1 MSTRDMMKEI
11 SNRNGG
17 ATLLLQG
24 NEAIARGALEA
35 GVLFCAGYP
44 GNPSSEIIET
54 LAAASSDLHIY
65 VEWSTNEKVAL
76 EAATAASFVG
86 CRAIA
91 SMKQNGVNVVS
102 DFLTNLTLSGTKGGI
117 VLVSCDD
124 PGGISS
130 TNEEDARVFA
140 QISDIPL
147 LEPSTPQEA
156 LDMTKWAFELSE
168 KIRNIVMLRSVS
180 RLSHTRSNVKTGKI
194 SETEKCPHYDVNGPP
209 FNTFPVLLKHRK
221 RHEKL
226 AQAAEIYEQSPFN
239 RYDGPGAPDLL
250 IIASGCVWNYAAE
263 AVEILG
269 LQDRVGILK
278 LGTTWPL
285 PRKLLERS
293 LERAEAVLFVE
304 EVEPFVESNVMAF
317 AAGLGTRIGTKT
329 WLGKASGHMPDSG
342 ELSPGHLIKVIADI
356 FDLEPVS
363 GNQAF
368 LDRIRSRLDNEIPPR
383 EFGFCPG
390 CPHRASYY
398 AIKTALAW
406 DHREG
411 FVSGDIG
418 CYSMGMW
425 PTGFNQVK
433 SVHAMGSGVGL
444 ASGYGELWKFGFDQP
459 VITAVGD
466 STFFHASIPALVN
479 AKFNRSDMLLV
490 ILDNSATA
498 MTGFQPHP
506 GTGKT
511 AMGDQTDSVDM
522 EALCSSLGAEVRV
535 EDPYRLQRTT
545 RAIYE
550 LLQKQGLRVLI
561 LRRKCALV
569 QGREGGFPYHMEVD
583 PGKCLGEN
591 CGCGRYCTRIFRC
604 PGLVFDEEKGKA
616 RIDEVIC
623 VGCGVCSEICPQEA
637 VQRLESGDRQAERS
651 FSV

>member
-1 MSTRDMMKEI
+1 MKEI
-11 SNRNGG
+11 SNRKGG

-24 NEAIARGALEA
+24 NQAIARGALEA

-54 LAAASSDLHIY
+54 LAGASGDLGIY

-76 EAATAASFVG
+76 EAATAASFAG
-86 CRAIA
+86 CRALA

-147 LEPSTPQEA
+147 LEPSSPQEA
-156 LDMTKWAFELSE
+156 LEMTKWAFELSE
-168 KIRNIVMLRSVS
+168 EIRNIVMIRSVS
-180 RLSHTRSNVKTGKI
+180 RLSHTRSNVRTGSI
-194 SETEKCPHYDVNGPP
+194 PEMSERPYYDVSGPP
-209 FNTFPVLLKHRK
+209 FNTFPILLKHRK

-226 AQAAEIYEQSPFN
+226 AHAMKLFEESPFN
-239 RYDGPGAPDLL
+239 RYEGPEKPELL
-250 IIASGCVWNYAAE
+250 IIASGCAWNYAVE
-263 AVEILG
+263 AVEILD
-269 LQDRVGILK
+269 LQDRVGTLK

-285 PRKLLERS
+285 PKEVIKDSLARS
-293 LERAEAVLFVE
+293 NKILFVE
-304 EVEPFVESNVMAF
+304 EVEPFVESSVMAF
-317 AAGLGTRIGTKT
+317 AASQGKNLGLKT
-329 WLGKASGHMPDSG
+329 WLGKVSGHMPDSG
-342 ELSPGHLIKVIADI
+342 ELSPALLLKVLAEI
-356 FDLEPVS
+356 FGLES
-363 GNQAF
+363 TDTSEAF
-368 LDRIRSRLDNEIPPR
+368 VHRLTSSIEGKIPPR

-398 AIKTALAW
+398 AIKKALAW
-406 DHREG
+406 DNREG

-425 PTGFNQVK
+425 PTGFNQVT

-444 ASGYGELWKFGFDQP
+444 ASGYGKLEAFGFDQP
-459 VITAVGD
+459 VLTVVGD
-466 STFFHASIPALVN
+466 STFYHASIPAIIN
-479 AKFNRSDMLLV
+479 AQFNQSDMLLA

-511 AMGDQTDSVDM
+511 AMGDQTQVVNM
-522 EALCSSLGAEVRV
+522 EALCRSLGAEVRI
-535 EDPYRLQRTT
+535 EDPYDMEQTART
-545 RAIYE
+545 IYE
-550 LLQKQGLRVLI
+550 LLKKKGLRTLI

-583 PGKCLGEN
+583 QEKCLGES

-604 PGLVFDEEKGKA
+604 PGLVFDEEKGRA
-616 RIDEVIC
+616 RIDQVIC
-623 VGCGVCSEICPQEA
+623 VGCGVCAQICPQDA
-637 VQRLESGDRQAERS
+637 IQKLEGSI
-651 FSV
+651 

>member
-1 MSTRDMMKEI
+1 MMKEI
-11 SNRNGG
+11 SNREGG

-24 NEAIARGALEA
+24 NQAIARGALEA

-44 GNPSSEIIET
+44 GNPSSEIMET
-54 LAAASSDLHIY
+54 LAEASGDLPIY

-76 EAATAASFVG
+76 EAATAASFSG

-117 VLVSCDD
+117 ILVSCDD

-130 TNEEDARVFA
+130 TNEEDARIFA

-156 LDMTKWAFELSE
+156 LDMTRWAFDLSE
-168 KIRNIVMLRSVS
+168 EIRNIVMIRSVS
-180 RLSHTRSNVKTGKI
+180 RLSHTRSNVRTGKI
-194 SETEKCPHYDVNGPP
+194 PQTTGRPRYDVKGPP
-209 FNTFPVLLKHRK
+209 FNTFPIGLKHRK

-226 AQAAEIYEQSPFN
+226 AQAMECFEESPFN
-239 RYDGPGAPDLL
+239 TYEGPETSQLL
-250 IIASGCVWNYAAE
+250 IIASGCAWNYAAE
-263 AVEILG
+263 AVEILD
-269 LQDRVGILK
+269 LQDKVGILK

-285 PRKLLERS
+285 PRHMLLDSLKRS
-293 LERAEAVLFVE
+293 DTVLFVE
-304 EVEPFVESNVMAF
+304 EVEPFVETNVMAF
-317 AAGLGTRIGTKT
+317 AAAKGRDIGIKT
-329 WLGKASGHMPDSG
+329 WLGKGSGHIPDSG
-342 ELSPGHLIKVIADI
+342 ELGPALLIKILAEI
-356 FDLEPVS
+356 FEVEGASASD
-363 GNQAF
+363 AF
-368 LDRIRSRLDNEIPPR
+368 ADRIRAQMEDRVPPR

-406 DHREG
+406 DNRDG

-444 ASGYGELWKFGFDQP
+444 ASGYGKLNKFGFDQP
-459 VITAVGD
+459 VLTVVGD
-466 STFFHASIPALVN
+466 STFFHASIPALIN
-479 AKFNRSDMLLV
+479 AQFNLSHMLLV

-506 GTGKT
+506 GTGRT
-511 AMGDQTDSVDM
+511 AMGDQTDIVDM

-535 EDPYRLQRTT
+535 EDPYDMEKTART
-545 RAIYE
+545 IYE
-550 LLQKQGLRVLI
+550 LLQKKGLRTLI

-569 QGREGGFPYHMEVD
+569 QGREGGFPFRMEVD
-583 PGKCLGEN
+583 QEKCVGES

-616 RIDEVIC
+616 KIDQVIC
-623 VGCGVCSEICPQEA
+623 VGCGVCAQICPQNA
-637 VQRLESGDRQAERS
+637 IQAHQDED
-651 FSV
+651 FQGAYHVG